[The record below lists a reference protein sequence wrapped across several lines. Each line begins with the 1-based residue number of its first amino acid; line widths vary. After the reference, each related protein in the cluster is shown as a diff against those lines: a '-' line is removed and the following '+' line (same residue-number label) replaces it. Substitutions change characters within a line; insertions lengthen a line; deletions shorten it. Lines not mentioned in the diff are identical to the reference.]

1 MINSKVWMV
10 SFREKVQKQQ
20 DLKCLEISTGY
31 YQGKQSRHTD
41 AWQGNNA
48 MFYVGSVTADHLVV
62 FIGNKTPVLGSVYG
76 DFISTLWVPN

>member
-1 MINSKVWMV
+1 MV
-10 SFREKVQKQQ
+10 SFGEKVQKQQ

-48 MFYVGSVTADHLVV
+48 MFYVSSVTADHLVV
-62 FIGNKTPVLGSVYG
+62 FIGNKTPVLCSLYG
-76 DFISTLWVPN
+76 DFISTLCVPN